1 MDTKAPRRKDLE
13 NRKIDYKAALEKLNS
28 NPNLRKLPEEEKRII
43 IDNILLAPFLDL
55 TDDFAFKKV
64 LGHNADILRVLLSDI
79 LDEDIIE
86 VTYESNEIPVL
97 AEDDKHARFDVNCTL
112 KDGRHFIVEM
122 QNRNEKD
129 IHQRL
134 FYYGAALAA
143 SQIKKGAPY
152 IDLRPTYVI
161 VFLNFEQTH
170 LLMKDNKVV
179 FCYSLKEMETGEQ
192 YESDPLLIYLCEM
205 PRLNKGIQELDTPVE
220 KWLYILRN
228 CSKFAPEEQEAF
240 GKRYAELFTQART
253 KHLTEEEL
261 MEYFDSKITAYR
273 ARMLQEASYDE
284 GFKAGEAKGVEQGI
298 EQRNAEI
305 AKAMLADG
313 MDIALVVKY
322 SGLSAEEISRF

>member
-1 MDTKAPRRKDLE
+1 MAIWIVLPILTLLMFDLGLIACCPGGSSS
-13 NRKIDYKAALEKLNS
+13 NVFSKLAGGLVGALEVS
-28 NPNLRKLPEEEKRII
+28 NFSITK
-43 IDNILLAPFLDL
+43 
-55 TDDFAFKKV
+55 
-64 LGHNADILRVLLSDI
+64 S
-79 LDEDIIE
+79 
-86 VTYESNEIPVL
+86 
-97 AEDDKHARFDVNCTL
+97 
-112 KDGRHFIVEM
+112 
-122 QNRNEKD
+122 
-129 IHQRL
+129 
-134 FYYGAALAA
+134 AAW
-143 SQIKKGAPY
+143 
-152 IDLRPTYVI
+152 
-161 VFLNFEQTH
+161 N
-170 LLMKDNKVV
+170 NKVV

-284 GFKAGEAKGVEQGI
+284 GFKAGEVQNK
-298 EQRNAEI
+298 AEI
-305 AKAMLADG
+305 AKAMLSDG

-322 SGLSAEEISRF
+322 SGLSPEEIKSL